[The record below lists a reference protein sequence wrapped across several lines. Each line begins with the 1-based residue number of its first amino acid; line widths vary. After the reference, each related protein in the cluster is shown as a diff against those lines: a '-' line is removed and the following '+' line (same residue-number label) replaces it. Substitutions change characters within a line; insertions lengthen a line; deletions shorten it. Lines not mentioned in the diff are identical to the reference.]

1 MLFQKGER
9 MEIKEYYA
17 KPEQTIE
24 EHVTKLLD
32 ELEILKNMDILQM
45 GKSIIWSDRPVCI
58 TMMGR
63 QILSFSY
70 GLIVGR
76 KYGLTRKKSC
86 PIMFYLDF

>member
-32 ELEILKNMDILQM
+32 ELEILK
-45 GKSIIWSDRPVCI
+45 
-58 TMMGR
+58 
-63 QILSFSY
+63 
-70 GLIVGR
+70 
-76 KYGLTRKKSC
+76 KYGENRIDVTIGSA
-86 PIMFYLDF
+86 LDLFGGTMNFSEVLSYCGK